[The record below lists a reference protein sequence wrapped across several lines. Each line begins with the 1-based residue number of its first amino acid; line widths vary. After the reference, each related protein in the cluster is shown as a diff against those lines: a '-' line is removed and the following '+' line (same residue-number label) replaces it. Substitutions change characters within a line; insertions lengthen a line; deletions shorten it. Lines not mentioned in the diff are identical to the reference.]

1 MCVCIYICI
10 YMIIYK
16 LGINETLHFCADHQ
30 EKKDNPWNIRKY
42 FKITYLIR
50 NLDPE
55 YMSSS
60 YSLIIK

>member
-1 MCVCIYICI
+1 
-10 YMIIYK
+10 MIIYK
-16 LGINETLHFCADHQ
+16 LGINEILHFCADHQ

-55 YMSSS
+55 YISSS